1 MSTTLWKDEHPT
13 APGWY
18 WHKREGEPATAHH
31 IVHSKTM
38 GRLVR
43 ERSMDSER
51 GITVLTGYTG
61 WTGKWA
67 GPIEPP
73 PE

>member
-13 APGWY
+13 EPGWY
-18 WHKREGEPATAHH
+18 WHKQEGEPATAHH
-31 IVHSKTM
+31 IVRSRYD
-38 GRLVR
+38 GLLRQVSL
-43 ERSMDSER
+43 ERQP